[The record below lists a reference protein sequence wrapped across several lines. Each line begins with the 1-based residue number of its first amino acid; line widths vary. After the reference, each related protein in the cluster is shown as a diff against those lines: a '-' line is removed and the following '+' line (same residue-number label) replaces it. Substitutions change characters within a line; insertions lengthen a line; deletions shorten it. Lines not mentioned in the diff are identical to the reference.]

1 MVKLN
6 FKYIE
11 WKERTN
17 FLIYLHH
24 QSIKLMKVSNGEKF
38 YQIPFQFQKIVYCQ
52 KNVKEI

>member
-24 QSIKLMKVSNGEKF
+24 QSIQLMKVSNGEKF